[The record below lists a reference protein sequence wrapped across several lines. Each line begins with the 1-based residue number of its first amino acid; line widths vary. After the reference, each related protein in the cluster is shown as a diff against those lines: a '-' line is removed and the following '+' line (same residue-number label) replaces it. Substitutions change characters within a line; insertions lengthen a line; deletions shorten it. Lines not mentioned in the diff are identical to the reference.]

1 MRSVDSRGNQWTETA
16 LGGDLAFLEATR
28 ADWMGVS
35 DSDIARTKRLIT
47 GLKNGKD
54 LGRYKGTAQHDFIY
68 VFSPTKH
75 FFACTRGEHKGKL
88 LVHDA
93 ECDSMF
99 AADTKFDLVLMQR
112 DCM

>member
-1 MRSVDSRGNQWTETA
+1 MRTVDSRGNQWTETVM
-16 LGGDLAFLEATR
+16 GGNLAFLEATR

-35 DSDIARTKRLIT
+35 DDDIAKTKRLIT
-47 GLKNGKD
+47 GLQTGKD
-54 LGRYKGTAQHDFIY
+54 IGKYKGTALHDFIY

-75 FFACTRGEHKGKL
+75 FFACTSGAHKGKL

-99 AADTKFDLVLMQR
+99 AEDATFDLVLMQR